1 MYQTYQVAAV
11 EEPTVNRE
19 ALLQAVIAGGA
30 TFLATL
36 CLTVVGSS
44 AAQSLFVAP
53 AAPVMAPAYYGQ
65 AVNGLHVMEAHKKG
79 AGSTKNGRD
88 SNSKRRGVKVYGDQ
102 PVKAGGIIVRQVG
115 STWHPGTNAG
125 MGKDYTV
132 FAKEDGLV
140 KFETQRGRKVISVYP
155 APEKELT
162 AHQKRRQQIQWPPRK
177 SAALAMATVAGNNVA
192 VDEVEEVEDE
202 VENN

>member
-65 AVNGLHVMEAHKKG
+65 VSCYQYLGCRVQSSCTPDM
-79 AGSTKNGRD
+79 STVVVPLSRL
-88 SNSKRRGVKVYGDQ
+88 
-102 PVKAGGIIVRQVG
+102 
-115 STWHPGTNAG
+115 STGC
-125 MGKDYTV
+125 M
-132 FAKEDGLV
+132 
-140 KFETQRGRKVISVYP
+140 
-155 APEKELT
+155 
-162 AHQKRRQQIQWPPRK
+162 
-177 SAALAMATVAGNNVA
+177 
-192 VDEVEEVEDE
+192 
-202 VENN
+202 